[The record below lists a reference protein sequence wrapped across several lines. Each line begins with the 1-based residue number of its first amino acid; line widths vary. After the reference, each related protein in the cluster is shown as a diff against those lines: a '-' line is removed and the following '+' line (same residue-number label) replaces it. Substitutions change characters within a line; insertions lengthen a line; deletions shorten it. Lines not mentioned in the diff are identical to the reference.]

1 MTSVPKAILFPVVLI
16 FCFIGSYAIN
26 TSMLDVW
33 VMLIFGLLGY
43 FLEKYRFAL
52 APLLIAFLLGPIL
65 ENKLRQSVILE
76 CGSIKDFFTSPVSLI
91 LLILTIIVIIQ
102 VLYQGFKDMKER

>member
-1 MTSVPKAILFPVVLI
+1 
-16 FCFIGSYAIN
+16 
-26 TSMLDVW
+26 
-33 VMLIFGLLGY
+33 MLIFGLLGY

-65 ENKLRQSVILE
+65 ENKLRQSVILGG
-76 CGSIKDFFTSPVSLI
+76 GSIIDFFTSPVSLV

-102 VLYQGFKDMKER
+102 VSHQGFKDMKER